1 MLARKIPLTGL
12 DFNNIMPP
20 PHPAFS
26 SEFERFR
33 ALSKRFGD
41 DMQNDMERLIENQPI
56 TISVDQA
63 LKMTGIGQTHLYAL
77 MADGF
82 IASRKC
88 GKRRLVLFQSL
99 CDYINNLPTGKLTPQ
114 S

>member
-1 MLARKIPLTGL
+1 MTTKLEQTNEAVVPV
-12 DFNNIMPP
+12 
-20 PHPAFS
+20 S
-26 SEFERFR
+26 S
-33 ALSKRFGD
+33 
-41 DMQNDMERLIENQPI
+41 PI
-56 TISVDQA
+56 AISVA
-63 LKMTGIGQTHLYAL
+63 EAMRISGISQTHFYSL
-77 MADGF
+77 MADGL